1 MLLSLILIYYFI
13 QTNFH
18 NSKDAFKLFMIQSNN
33 DDINKAN
40 KLLKKIFSFSDA
52 FIIKKN
58 VFKYLTWKYRTEI
71 ILI

>member
-1 MLLSLILIYYFI
+1 MI
-13 QTNFH
+13 
-18 NSKDAFKLFMIQSNN
+18 IQSNN
-33 DDINKAN
+33 NDINKAN
-40 KLLKKIFSFSDA
+40 KLLKNIFSFSDA

>member
-1 MLLSLILIYYFI
+1 
-13 QTNFH
+13 
-18 NSKDAFKLFMIQSNN
+18 MIQSNN

-58 VFKYLTWKYRTEI
+58 VFKYLDGKYQTEI
-71 ILI
+71 VLIS